1 MKITYE
7 GAVYPLDLDEITVRQ
22 GQAIEKHTG
31 GTLGDWEEGLGKA
44 SADCLQALGWLI
56 FTGGDLSKPVGETD
70 FKLLKL
76 AKALQVAQEAEDP
89 DPTGAASPPGGS
101 STSEPS
107 PRSSASG
114 RGKSAA

>member
-7 GAVYPLDLDEITVRQ
+7 GAVYDLDLDEITVRQ

-56 FTGGDLSKPVGETD
+56 FTGGDLKQPIGETD

-76 AKALQVAQEAEDP
+76 AKALGEAQEAESP
-89 DPTGAASPPGGS
+89 DPTGAASPPGAP
-101 STSEPS
+101 STSAHS
-107 PRSSASG
+107 PRSSASP
-114 RGKSAA
+114 RPNRAS